1 MHIRYSKQTAHLTRH
16 LCLSKSTIMSF
27 RLMNLITQM
36 ALRKLAV
43 TSSLLFLLFLIP
55 SFGEIGNITSQTR
68 AAQITR
74 KGDKILTEVN
84 TPVEMRDLIQT
95 LKGRANI
102 KFVDD
107 TKVSVTEYSKL
118 LIDEFVYNPE
128 KKTGKLSLKAALG
141 TIRYSSGK
149 IAKNSRQN
157 VKIKSPTACVSVRGT
172 DFTMNVQ
179 EDGASSFLLLPSV
192 DADGN
197 SYIGSIDVSTLGGT
211 VTLDQ
216 AYEATTVTTAI
227 APPTPPQ
234 VIQQDGPVK
243 GKKQDAGKDNNEDKK
258 PTDEKDDAKIDEIK
272 IKKKET
278 QIMNTFLKMNDGRY
292 VFFSKD
298 KDNMISL
305 IVEDGSN
312 VTVNYDNRGSII
324 NAKFNSGNNVLF
336 NIKQQ

>member
-1 MHIRYSKQTAHLTRH
+1 MARH
-16 LCLSKSTIMSF
+16 
-27 RLMNLITQM
+27 RL
-36 ALRKLAV
+36 V

-55 SFGEIGNITSQTR
+55 AFGEIGNITSQTR

-74 KGDKILTEVN
+74 KGDKILTEVD

-95 LKGRANI
+95 LKGRTNI

-107 TKVSVTEYSKL
+107 TRVSVTEYSKL

-149 IAKNSRQN
+149 IAKNSREN
-157 VKIKSPTACVSVRGT
+157 VKIKSPTASVSVRGT

-179 EDGASSFLLLPSV
+179 EDGASSFLLLPST
-192 DADGN
+192 DEAGK
-197 SYIGSIDVSTLGGT
+197 SYVGSIEVSTLGGK

-216 AYEATTVTTAI
+216 AYEATTVTSAI

-234 VIQQDGPVK
+234 IIKQDGAGGPKKDK
-243 GKKQDAGKDNNEDKK
+243 GQKDNNENKRPAD
-258 PTDEKDDAKIDEIK
+258 KDDGKDNFDDIK
-272 IKKKET
+272 IQRKEK
-278 QIMNTFLKMNDGRY
+278 QIMNKFLKMDDGRY

-305 IVEDGSN
+305 IVQDGSN
-312 VTVNYDNRGSII
+312 VTVNYDNKGSII

>member
-1 MHIRYSKQTAHLTRH
+1 MVYRKVILI
-16 LCLSKSTIMSF
+16 LILNLLSISVYGK
-27 RLMNLITQM
+27 
-36 ALRKLAV
+36 V
-43 TSSLLFLLFLIP
+43 
-55 SFGEIGNITSQTR
+55 GNVVSQTK

-74 KGDKILTEVN
+74 KGDKILTEVD
-84 TPVEMRDLIQT
+84 TPVEMRDVIET
-95 LKGRANI
+95 LKGRTNI

-149 IAKNSRQN
+149 IAQNSGKN
-157 VKIKSPTACVSVRGT
+157 VKIKSPTASVSVRGT

-179 EDGASSFLLLPSV
+179 EDGASSFLLLPST
-192 DADGN
+192 DDTGK
-197 SYIGSIDVSTLGGT
+197 SYVGSIDVSTLGGT
-211 VTLDQ
+211 VTLNKAYQ
-216 AYEATTVTTAI
+216 ATSVTSAI

-234 VIQQDGPVK
+234 VIKQDGPAVK
-243 GKKQDAGKDNNEDKK
+243 EDKDKKDNLENDKN
-258 PTDEKDDAKIDEIK
+258 TEEEEEKEEFDDIK
-272 IKKKET
+272 IKRKEK
-278 QIMNTFLKMNDGRY
+278 QIMNTFLKMDDGRY

-312 VTVNYDNRGSII
+312 VTVNYDNKGSII
-324 NAKFNSGNNVLF
+324 NAKMNSGNNVQF

>member
-1 MHIRYSKQTAHLTRH
+1 MVPLRVTLILSIL
-16 LCLSKSTIMSF
+16 LCLFSTS
-27 RLMNLITQM
+27 
-36 ALRKLAV
+36 LAEVGNV
-43 TSSLLFLLFLIP
+43 TA
-55 SFGEIGNITSQTR
+55 QTR

-74 KGDKILTEVN
+74 KGDKILTEVD

-95 LKGRANI
+95 LKGRADI

-157 VKIKSPTACVSVRGT
+157 VKIKSPTASVSVRGT

-179 EDGASSFLLLPSV
+179 EDGASSFILLPSTD
-192 DADGN
+192 DAGK
-197 SYIGSIDVSTLGGT
+197 SYVGSIDVSTLGGT
-211 VTLDQ
+211 VTLNQ

-234 VIQQDGPVK
+234 VIQQDGP
-243 GKKQDAGKDNNEDKK
+243 GEPKKKDNKDNNENNNNAGDNEGDKK
-258 PTDEKDDAKIDEIK
+258 EDFDDIK
-272 IKKKET
+272 IKRKEK
-278 QIMNTFLKMNDGRY
+278 QLMNTFLKMEDGRY

-312 VTVNYDNRGSII
+312 VTVNYDNKGSII
-324 NAKFNSGNNVLF
+324 NAKFNSGNNVQF

>member
-1 MHIRYSKQTAHLTRH
+1 MMVHL
-16 LCLSKSTIMSF
+16 K
-27 RLMNLITQM
+27 
-36 ALRKLAV
+36 
-43 TSSLLFLLFLIP
+43 SSLILSVLICLLSSSLA
-55 SFGEIGNITSQTR
+55 EVGNVTAQTR

-74 KGDKILTEVN
+74 KGDKILTEVD

-95 LKGRANI
+95 LKGRADI

-149 IAKNSRQN
+149 IAKNSRKN
-157 VKIKSPTACVSVRGT
+157 VKIKSPTASVSVRGT

-179 EDGASSFLLLPSV
+179 EDGASSFILLPST
-192 DADGN
+192 DEAGN
-197 SYIGSIDVSTLGGT
+197 SYVGSIDVSTLGGT
-211 VTLDQ
+211 VTLNQ

-234 VIQQDGPVK
+234 VIQQDGPAEP
-243 GKKQDAGKDNNEDKK
+243 KKKNNKDSNENNNNAGDDEDNKEDF
-258 PTDEKDDAKIDEIK
+258 DDIK
-272 IKKKET
+272 IKRKEA
-278 QIMNTFLKMNDGRY
+278 QLMNTFLKMEDGRY

-312 VTVNYDNRGSII
+312 VTVNYDNKGSII
-324 NAKFNSGNNVLF
+324 NAKFNSGNNVQF

>member
-1 MHIRYSKQTAHLTRH
+1 MTTLIQVVPLKVTLTLSIL
-16 LCLSKSTIMSF
+16 LCLFSTS
-27 RLMNLITQM
+27 
-36 ALRKLAV
+36 LAEVGNV
-43 TSSLLFLLFLIP
+43 TA
-55 SFGEIGNITSQTR
+55 QTR

-74 KGDKILTEVN
+74 KGDKILTEVD

-95 LKGRANI
+95 LKGRADI

-118 LIDEFVYNPE
+118 IIDEFVYNPE

-149 IAKNSRQN
+149 IAKNSRKN
-157 VKIKSPTACVSVRGT
+157 VKIKSPTASVSVRGT

-179 EDGASSFLLLPSV
+179 EDGASSFILLPST
-192 DADGN
+192 DEAGK
-197 SYIGSIDVSTLGGT
+197 SYVGSIDVSTLGGT
-211 VTLDQ
+211 VTLNQ

-234 VIQQDGPVK
+234 VIQQDGPAEP
-243 GKKQDAGKDNNEDKK
+243 KKKNNNDNNENNNNAGDKE
-258 PTDEKDDAKIDEIK
+258 EKNEDFDDIK
-272 IKKKET
+272 IKRKEN
-278 QIMNTFLKMNDGRY
+278 QLMNTFLKMEDGRY

-312 VTVNYDNRGSII
+312 VTVNYDNKGSII
-324 NAKFNSGNNVLF
+324 NAKFNSGNNVQF

>member
-1 MHIRYSKQTAHLTRH
+1 
-16 LCLSKSTIMSF
+16 
-27 RLMNLITQM
+27 MNLTTRT
-36 ALRKLAV
+36 ARHRLV

-55 SFGEIGNITSQTR
+55 AFGEIGNVTSQTK
-68 AAQITR
+68 AARITR
-74 KGDKILTEVN
+74 KGDKILTEVD
-84 TPVEMRDLIQT
+84 TPVEMRDLIET

-157 VKIKSPTACVSVRGT
+157 VKIKSPTASVSVRGT

-179 EDGASSFLLLPSV
+179 EDGASSFLLLPST
-192 DADGN
+192 DEAGN
-197 SYIGSIDVSTLGGT
+197 SYVGSIDVSTLGGS
-211 VTLDQ
+211 VTLDK
-216 AYEATTVTTAI
+216 AYEATTVVSAI
-227 APPTPPQ
+227 AAPTPPQ
-234 VIQQDGPVK
+234 VIQQDGK
-243 GKKQDAGKDNNEDKK
+243 GGPKKEKKQKDNNENKNTEHQK
-258 PTDEKDDAKIDEIK
+258 DEEEFEDIK
-272 IKKKET
+272 IKRKEK
-278 QIMNTFLKMNDGRY
+278 QIMNKFLKMEDGRY

-312 VTVNYDNRGSII
+312 VTVNYDNKGSII
-324 NAKFNSGNNVLF
+324 NAKFNSGNNVQF

>member
-1 MHIRYSKQTAHLTRH
+1 
-16 LCLSKSTIMSF
+16 
-27 RLMNLITQM
+27 MNLVTQTV
-36 ALRKLAV
+36 LRRLV

-55 SFGEIGNITSQTR
+55 AFGEIGNITSQTK

-84 TPVEMRDLIQT
+84 TPVEMRDLIET

-118 LIDEFVYNPE
+118 IIDEFVYNPN
-128 KKTGKLSLKAALG
+128 KKTGKISFKAALG

-157 VKIKSPTACVSVRGT
+157 VKIKSPTASVSVRGT

-179 EDGASSFLLLPSV
+179 EDGASSFLLLPST
-192 DADGN
+192 DEAGN
-197 SYIGSIDVSTLGGT
+197 SYVGSIDVSTLGGT
-211 VTLDQ
+211 VTLNK
-216 AYEATTVTTAI
+216 AYEATTVTSAI
-227 APPTPPQ
+227 AAPTPPQ
-234 VIQQDGPVK
+234 VIKQDGPGVK
-243 GKKQDAGKDNNEDKK
+243 EDKK
-258 PTDEKDDAKIDEIK
+258 KDNLERDKKPGGDNKKDLDLDNFKIRR
-272 IKKKET
+272 KET
-278 QIMNTFLKMNDGRY
+278 QIMNKFLKMDDGRY

-312 VTVNYDNRGSII
+312 VTVNYDNKGSVI
-324 NAKFNSGNNVLF
+324 NAKFNSGNNVQF

>member
-1 MHIRYSKQTAHLTRH
+1 
-16 LCLSKSTIMSF
+16 MSF
-27 RLMNLITQM
+27 PIQEDRHTLVQRVTIHSILFCLLVTT
-36 ALRKLAV
+36 ALA
-43 TSSLLFLLFLIP
+43 
-55 SFGEIGNITSQTR
+55 E
-68 AAQITR
+68 
-74 KGDKILTEVN
+74 
-84 TPVEMRDLIQT
+84 
-95 LKGRANI
+95 
-102 KFVDD
+102 
-107 TKVSVTEYSKL
+107 VTEYSKL

-157 VKIKSPTACVSVRGT
+157 VKIKSPTASVSVRGT

-179 EDGASSFLLLPSV
+179 EDGASSFLLLPST
-192 DADGN
+192 DENGK
-197 SYIGSIDVSTLGGT
+197 SYVGSIEVATLGGK

-216 AYEATTVTTAI
+216 AYEATTVTSAI
-227 APPTPPQ
+227 SPPTPPQ
-234 VIQQDGPVK
+234 IIKQDGPAGPKKDK
-243 GKKQDAGKDNNEDKK
+243 GKKDNNENKNAGDRG
-258 PTDEKDDAKIDEIK
+258 DGKDDFEDIK
-272 IKKKET
+272 IQRKEK
-278 QIMNTFLKMNDGRY
+278 QIMNTFLKMEDGRY

-312 VTVNYDNRGSII
+312 VTVNYDNKGSII

>member
-1 MHIRYSKQTAHLTRH
+1 
-16 LCLSKSTIMSF
+16 MSF
-27 RLMNLITQM
+27 PIRMD
-36 ALRKLAV
+36 LRTLVKAA
-43 TSSLLFLLFLIP
+43 TIHSLLFCLLFT
-55 SFGEIGNITSQTR
+55 SAVAKVGNVTSQTR

-74 KGDKILTEVN
+74 KGDKILTEVD

-95 LKGRANI
+95 LKGRTDI

-157 VKIKSPTACVSVRGT
+157 VKIKSPTASVSVRGT

-179 EDGASSFLLLPSV
+179 EDGASSFLLLPST
-192 DADGN
+192 DENGN
-197 SYIGSIDVSTLGGT
+197 SYVGSIEVATLGGK

-227 APPTPPQ
+227 APPSPPQ
-234 VIQQDGPVK
+234 VIQQDGPGGPKKDK
-243 GKKQDAGKDNNEDKK
+243 GQKDNNENKKPADREDKK
-258 PTDEKDDAKIDEIK
+258 DNFEDIEIRRKEK
-272 IKKKET
+272 
-278 QIMNTFLKMNDGRY
+278 QIMNKFLKMDDGRY

-312 VTVNYDNRGSII
+312 VTVNYDNKGSII

>member
-1 MHIRYSKQTAHLTRH
+1 
-16 LCLSKSTIMSF
+16 MSF
-27 RLMNLITQM
+27 PIQEDRHTLVQRVTIHSILFCLLVTT
-36 ALRKLAV
+36 ALAEV
-43 TSSLLFLLFLIP
+43 GS
-55 SFGEIGNITSQTR
+55 ITSQTR

-74 KGDKILTEVN
+74 KGDKILTEVD

-95 LKGRANI
+95 LKGRTNI
-102 KFVDD
+102 KFIDD

-157 VKIKSPTACVSVRGT
+157 VKIKSLTASVSVRGT

-179 EDGASSFLLLPSV
+179 EDGASSFLLLPST
-192 DADGN
+192 DENGK
-197 SYIGSIDVSTLGGT
+197 SYVGSIEVATLGGK

-216 AYEATTVTTAI
+216 AYEATTVTSAI
-227 APPTPPQ
+227 SPPTPPQ
-234 VIQQDGPVK
+234 IIKQDGPAGPKKDK
-243 GKKQDAGKDNNEDKK
+243 GKKDNNENKNAGDRG
-258 PTDEKDDAKIDEIK
+258 DGKDDFEDIK
-272 IKKKET
+272 IQRKEK
-278 QIMNTFLKMNDGRY
+278 QIMNTFLKMEDGRY

-312 VTVNYDNRGSII
+312 VTVNYDNKGSII

>member
-1 MHIRYSKQTAHLTRH
+1 MVPLRVTLILSIL
-16 LCLSKSTIMSF
+16 LCLFSTS
-27 RLMNLITQM
+27 
-36 ALRKLAV
+36 LAEVGNV
-43 TSSLLFLLFLIP
+43 TA
-55 SFGEIGNITSQTR
+55 QTR

-74 KGDKILTEVN
+74 KGDKILTEVD

-95 LKGRANI
+95 LKGRADI

-157 VKIKSPTACVSVRGT
+157 VKIKSPTASVSVRGT

-179 EDGASSFLLLPSV
+179 EDGASSFILLPST
-192 DADGN
+192 DEAGK
-197 SYIGSIDVSTLGGT
+197 SYVGSIDVSTLGGT
-211 VTLDQ
+211 VTLNQ

-234 VIQQDGPVK
+234 VIQQDGPAEP
-243 GKKQDAGKDNNEDKK
+243 KKKDNKDNNENNNNAGDNEGDKK
-258 PTDEKDDAKIDEIK
+258 EDFDDIK
-272 IKKKET
+272 IKRKEK
-278 QIMNTFLKMNDGRY
+278 QIMNTFLKMEDGRY

-312 VTVNYDNRGSII
+312 VTVNYDNKGSVI
-324 NAKFNSGNNVLF
+324 NAKFNSGNNVQF

>member
-1 MHIRYSKQTAHLTRH
+1 M
-16 LCLSKSTIMSF
+16 MV
-27 RLMNLITQM
+27 RL
-36 ALRKLAV
+36 K
-43 TSSLLFLLFLIP
+43 SSLILSVLTCLLSSSLA
-55 SFGEIGNITSQTR
+55 EVGNVTAQTR

-74 KGDKILTEVN
+74 KGDKILTEVD

-95 LKGRANI
+95 LKGRADI

-118 LIDEFVYNPE
+118 IIDEFVYNPE
-128 KKTGKLSLKAALG
+128 KKTGKISLKAALG

-149 IAKNSRQN
+149 IAKNSRKN
-157 VKIKSPTACVSVRGT
+157 VKIKSPTASVSVRGT

-179 EDGASSFLLLPSV
+179 EDGASSFILLPST
-192 DADGN
+192 DEAGK
-197 SYIGSIDVSTLGGT
+197 SYVGSIDVSTLGGT
-211 VTLDQ
+211 VTLNQ

-234 VIQQDGPVK
+234 VIQQDGPAEP
-243 GKKQDAGKDNNEDKK
+243 KKKNNNDNNENNNNAGDNEDGKE
-258 PTDEKDDAKIDEIK
+258 DFNDIK
-272 IKKKET
+272 IKRKEK
-278 QIMNTFLKMNDGRY
+278 QIMNTFLKMKDGRY

-312 VTVNYDNRGSII
+312 VTVNYDNKGSII
-324 NAKFNSGNNVLF
+324 NAKFNSGNNVQF

>member
-1 MHIRYSKQTAHLTRH
+1 M
-16 LCLSKSTIMSF
+16 MV
-27 RLMNLITQM
+27 RL
-36 ALRKLAV
+36 K
-43 TSSLLFLLFLIP
+43 SSLILSVLVCLLSSSLA
-55 SFGEIGNITSQTR
+55 EVGNVTAQTR

-74 KGDKILTEVN
+74 KGDKILTEVD

-95 LKGRANI
+95 LKGRADI

-118 LIDEFVYNPE
+118 IIDEFVYNPE

-149 IAKNSRQN
+149 IAKNSRKN
-157 VKIKSPTACVSVRGT
+157 VKIKSPTASVSVRGT

-179 EDGASSFLLLPSV
+179 EDGASSFILLPST
-192 DADGN
+192 DEAGN
-197 SYIGSIDVSTLGGT
+197 SYVGSIDVSTLGGT
-211 VTLDQ
+211 VTLNQ

-234 VIQQDGPVK
+234 VIQQDGPAEP
-243 GKKQDAGKDNNEDKK
+243 KKKNNKDSNENNNNAGDDEDNKEDF
-258 PTDEKDDAKIDEIK
+258 DDIK
-272 IKKKET
+272 IKRKEA
-278 QIMNTFLKMNDGRY
+278 QLMNTFLKMEDGRY

-312 VTVNYDNRGSII
+312 VTVNYDNKGSII
-324 NAKFNSGNNVLF
+324 NAKFNSGNNVQF

>member
-1 MHIRYSKQTAHLTRH
+1 MVPLKVTLILSFV
-16 LCLSKSTIMSF
+16 LCLFSTS
-27 RLMNLITQM
+27 
-36 ALRKLAV
+36 LAEVGNV
-43 TSSLLFLLFLIP
+43 TA
-55 SFGEIGNITSQTR
+55 QTR

-74 KGDKILTEVN
+74 KGDKILTEVD

-95 LKGRANI
+95 LKGRTDI

-118 LIDEFVYNPE
+118 IIDEFVYNPE

-157 VKIKSPTACVSVRGT
+157 VKIKSPTASVSVRGT

-179 EDGASSFLLLPSV
+179 EDGASSFILLPST
-192 DADGN
+192 DEAGK
-197 SYIGSIDVSTLGGT
+197 SYVGSIDVSTLGGT
-211 VTLDQ
+211 VTLSQ

-234 VIQQDGPVK
+234 VIQQDGPAEP
-243 GKKQDAGKDNNEDKK
+243 KKKNNNDNNENNNNAGDNDGKK
-258 PTDEKDDAKIDEIK
+258 EDFDDIK
-272 IKKKET
+272 IKRKEK
-278 QIMNTFLKMNDGRY
+278 QIMNTFLKMEDGRY

-312 VTVNYDNRGSII
+312 VTVNYDNKGSII
-324 NAKFNSGNNVLF
+324 NAKFNSGNNVQF

>member
-1 MHIRYSKQTAHLTRH
+1 MVYRKVILI
-16 LCLSKSTIMSF
+16 LILNLLSISVYGK
-27 RLMNLITQM
+27 
-36 ALRKLAV
+36 V
-43 TSSLLFLLFLIP
+43 
-55 SFGEIGNITSQTR
+55 GNVVSQTK

-74 KGDKILTEVN
+74 KGDKILTEVD
-84 TPVEMRDLIQT
+84 TPVEMRDVIET
-95 LKGRANI
+95 LKGRTNI

-149 IAKNSRQN
+149 IAQNSGKN
-157 VKIKSPTACVSVRGT
+157 VKIKSPTASVSVRGT

-179 EDGASSFLLLPSV
+179 EDGASSFLLLPST
-192 DADGN
+192 DDTGK
-197 SYIGSIDVSTLGGT
+197 SYVGSIDVSTLGGT
-211 VTLDQ
+211 VTLNKAYQ
-216 AYEATTVTTAI
+216 ATSVTSAI

-234 VIQQDGPVK
+234 VIKQDGPAVK
-243 GKKQDAGKDNNEDKK
+243 EDKEKKDNLENDKN
-258 PTDEKDDAKIDEIK
+258 TEEEEEKEEFDDIK
-272 IKKKET
+272 IKRKEK
-278 QIMNTFLKMNDGRY
+278 QVMNTFLKMDDGRY

-312 VTVNYDNRGSII
+312 VTVNYDNKGSII
-324 NAKFNSGNNVLF
+324 NAKMNSGNNVQF

>member
-1 MHIRYSKQTAHLTRH
+1 MTTLILMVLLKVTLILSFV
-16 LCLSKSTIMSF
+16 LCLFSTC
-27 RLMNLITQM
+27 
-36 ALRKLAV
+36 LAEVGNV
-43 TSSLLFLLFLIP
+43 TA
-55 SFGEIGNITSQTR
+55 QTR

-95 LKGRANI
+95 LKGRTDI

-118 LIDEFVYNPE
+118 IIDEFVYNPE

-157 VKIKSPTACVSVRGT
+157 VKIKSPTASVSVRGT

-179 EDGASSFLLLPSV
+179 EDGASSFILLPST
-192 DADGN
+192 DEAGK
-197 SYIGSIDVSTLGGT
+197 SYVGSIDVSTLGGT
-211 VTLDQ
+211 VTLSQ

-234 VIQQDGPVK
+234 VIQQDGPAEP
-243 GKKQDAGKDNNEDKK
+243 KKKNNNDNNENNNNAGDNDDKK
-258 PTDEKDDAKIDEIK
+258 ADFNDMK
-272 IKKKET
+272 IKRREK
-278 QIMNTFLKMNDGRY
+278 QIMNTFLKMEDGRY

-312 VTVNYDNRGSII
+312 VTVNYDNKGSII
-324 NAKFNSGNNVLF
+324 NAKFNSGNNVQF

>member
-1 MHIRYSKQTAHLTRH
+1 M
-16 LCLSKSTIMSF
+16 MV
-27 RLMNLITQM
+27 RL
-36 ALRKLAV
+36 K
-43 TSSLLFLLFLIP
+43 SSLILSILTCLLSSSLA
-55 SFGEIGNITSQTR
+55 EVGNVTAQTR

-74 KGDKILTEVN
+74 KGDKILTEVD

-95 LKGRANI
+95 LKGRADI

-118 LIDEFVYNPE
+118 IIDEFVYNPE

-149 IAKNSRQN
+149 IAKNSRKN
-157 VKIKSPTACVSVRGT
+157 VKIKSPTASVSVRGT

-179 EDGASSFLLLPSV
+179 EDGASSFILLPST
-192 DADGN
+192 DEAGK
-197 SYIGSIDVSTLGGT
+197 SYVGSIDVSTLGGT
-211 VTLDQ
+211 VTLNQ

-234 VIQQDGPVK
+234 VIQQDGPAEP
-243 GKKQDAGKDNNEDKK
+243 KKKNNNDNNENNNNAGDNEDDK
-258 PTDEKDDAKIDEIK
+258 ENFDDIK
-272 IKKKET
+272 IKRKEK
-278 QIMNTFLKMNDGRY
+278 QLMNTFLKMEDGRY

-312 VTVNYDNRGSII
+312 VTVNYDNKGSII
-324 NAKFNSGNNVLF
+324 NAKFNSGNNVQF

>member
-1 MHIRYSKQTAHLTRH
+1 MTTLIQVVLLKVTLTLSIL
-16 LCLSKSTIMSF
+16 LCLFCTS
-27 RLMNLITQM
+27 
-36 ALRKLAV
+36 LAEVGNV
-43 TSSLLFLLFLIP
+43 TA
-55 SFGEIGNITSQTR
+55 QTR

-74 KGDKILTEVN
+74 KGDKILTEVD

-95 LKGRANI
+95 LKGRADI

-118 LIDEFVYNPE
+118 IIDEFVYNPE

-149 IAKNSRQN
+149 IAKNSRKN
-157 VKIKSPTACVSVRGT
+157 VKIKSPTASVSVRGT

-179 EDGASSFLLLPSV
+179 EDGASSFILLPST
-192 DADGN
+192 DEAGK
-197 SYIGSIDVSTLGGT
+197 SYVGSIDVSTLGGT
-211 VTLDQ
+211 VTLNQ

-234 VIQQDGPVK
+234 VIQQDGPAEP
-243 GKKQDAGKDNNEDKK
+243 KKKNNNDNNENNNNAGDKE
-258 PTDEKDDAKIDEIK
+258 EKNEDFDDIK
-272 IKKKET
+272 IKRKEN
-278 QIMNTFLKMNDGRY
+278 QLMNTFLKMEDGRY

-312 VTVNYDNRGSII
+312 VTVNYDNKGSII
-324 NAKFNSGNNVLF
+324 NAKFNSGNNVQF

>member
-1 MHIRYSKQTAHLTRH
+1 MTTLILMVPLKVTLILSFV
-16 LCLSKSTIMSF
+16 LCLFSTC
-27 RLMNLITQM
+27 
-36 ALRKLAV
+36 LAEVGNV
-43 TSSLLFLLFLIP
+43 TA
-55 SFGEIGNITSQTR
+55 QTR

-74 KGDKILTEVN
+74 KGDKILTEVD

-95 LKGRANI
+95 LKGRTDI

-118 LIDEFVYNPE
+118 IIDEFVYNPE

-157 VKIKSPTACVSVRGT
+157 VKIKSPTASVSVRGT

-179 EDGASSFLLLPSV
+179 EDGASSFILLPST
-192 DADGN
+192 DEAGK
-197 SYIGSIDVSTLGGT
+197 SYVGSIDVSTLGGT
-211 VTLDQ
+211 VTLSQ

-234 VIQQDGPVK
+234 VIQQDGPAEP
-243 GKKQDAGKDNNEDKK
+243 KKKNNNDNNENNNNAGDNDGKK
-258 PTDEKDDAKIDEIK
+258 EDFDDIK
-272 IKKKET
+272 IKRKEK
-278 QIMNTFLKMNDGRY
+278 QIMNTFLKMEDGRY

-312 VTVNYDNRGSII
+312 VTVNYDNKGSII
-324 NAKFNSGNNVLF
+324 NAKFNSGNNVQF

>member
-1 MHIRYSKQTAHLTRH
+1 MVYRKVILI
-16 LCLSKSTIMSF
+16 LILNLLSISVYGK
-27 RLMNLITQM
+27 
-36 ALRKLAV
+36 V
-43 TSSLLFLLFLIP
+43 
-55 SFGEIGNITSQTR
+55 GNVVSQTK

-74 KGDKILTEVN
+74 KGDKILTEVD
-84 TPVEMRDLIQT
+84 TPVEMRDVIET
-95 LKGRANI
+95 LKGRTNI

-149 IAKNSRQN
+149 IAQNSGKN
-157 VKIKSPTACVSVRGT
+157 VKIKSPTASVSVRGT

-179 EDGASSFLLLPSV
+179 EDGASSFLLLPSTD
-192 DADGN
+192 DAGK
-197 SYIGSIDVSTLGGT
+197 SYVGSIDVSTLGGT
-211 VTLDQ
+211 VTLNKAYQ
-216 AYEATTVTTAI
+216 ATSVTSAI

-234 VIQQDGPVK
+234 VIKQDGPAVK
-243 GKKQDAGKDNNEDKK
+243 EDKEKKDNLENDKNTEEEEEKEEFED
-258 PTDEKDDAKIDEIK
+258 IK
-272 IKKKET
+272 IKRKEK
-278 QIMNTFLKMNDGRY
+278 QIMNTFLKMDDGRY

-312 VTVNYDNRGSII
+312 VTVNYDNKGSII
-324 NAKFNSGNNVLF
+324 NAKMNSGNNVQF

>member
-1 MHIRYSKQTAHLTRH
+1 MFSNRVSNIVL
-16 LCLSKSTIMSF
+16 LISF
-27 RLMNLITQM
+27 VLLPI
-36 ALRKLAV
+36 LAYAD
-43 TSSLLFLLFLIP
+43 
-55 SFGEIGNITSQTR
+55 IGSVTSQTKSAR
-68 AAQITR
+68 ITR
-74 KGDKILTEVN
+74 KGDKFLTEVN
-84 TPVEMRDLIQT
+84 TSVEMRDLIET
-95 LKGRANI
+95 LKGKANI
-102 KFVDD
+102 KFIDD

-157 VKIKSPTACVSVRGT
+157 VKIKSPTASVSVRGT

-192 DADGN
+192 DDAGN
-197 SYIGSIDVSTLGGT
+197 SYVGSIDVATLGGK
-211 VTLDQ
+211 VTLNK
-216 AYEATTVTTAI
+216 AYEATTVTSAI
-227 APPTPPQ
+227 AAPTPP
-234 VIQQDGPVK
+234 VMIQQDNAGG
-243 GKKQDAGKDNNEDKK
+243 GKKDTPKKDNLENDQNAD
-258 PTDEKDDAKIDEIK
+258 DEKKEQNFDDIK
-272 IKKKET
+272 IKRKEK
-278 QIMNTFLKMNDGRY
+278 QVMNKFLKMDDGRF

-312 VTVNYDNRGSII
+312 VTVNYDNKGSII
-324 NAKFNSGNNVLF
+324 NAKMNSGNNVQF

>member
-1 MHIRYSKQTAHLTRH
+1 
-16 LCLSKSTIMSF
+16 
-27 RLMNLITQM
+27 MNLATQTGR
-36 ALRKLAV
+36 LRLV

-55 SFGEIGNITSQTR
+55 AFGEIGNITSQTR

-74 KGDKILTEVN
+74 KGDKILTKVD

-95 LKGRANI
+95 LKGRTNI

-149 IAKNSRQN
+149 IAKNSREN
-157 VKIKSPTACVSVRGT
+157 VKIKSPTASVSVRGT

-179 EDGASSFLLLPSV
+179 EDGASSFLLLPST
-192 DADGN
+192 DADGKT
-197 SYIGSIDVSTLGGT
+197 YVGSIDVSTLGGT

-227 APPTPPQ
+227 APPSPPQ
-234 VIQQDGPVK
+234 VIQQDGPAKV
-243 GKKQDAGKDNNEDKK
+243 KKQKGDIDNNENNTPADKDKK
-258 PTDEKDDAKIDEIK
+258 EEFDEIK
-272 IKKKET
+272 IKRKTK

-312 VTVNYDNRGSII
+312 VTVNYDNKGSII

>member
-1 MHIRYSKQTAHLTRH
+1 MVPLKATLILSVL
-16 LCLSKSTIMSF
+16 LCLLS
-27 RLMNLITQM
+27 
-36 ALRKLAV
+36 
-43 TSSLLFLLFLIP
+43 SSLA
-55 SFGEIGNITSQTR
+55 EVGNVTAQTR

-74 KGDKILTEVN
+74 KGDKILTEVD

-95 LKGRANI
+95 LKGRADI
-102 KFVDD
+102 RFVDD

-118 LIDEFVYNPE
+118 IIDEFVYNPE

-149 IAKNSRQN
+149 IAKNSRKN
-157 VKIKSPTACVSVRGT
+157 VKIKSPTASVSVRGT

-179 EDGASSFLLLPSV
+179 EDGASSFILLPST
-192 DADGN
+192 DEAGN
-197 SYIGSIDVSTLGGT
+197 SYVGSIDVSTLGGT
-211 VTLDQ
+211 VTLNQ

-227 APPTPPQ
+227 APPSPPQ
-234 VIQQDGPVK
+234 VIQQDGPAEP
-243 GKKQDAGKDNNEDKK
+243 KKKNNKDNNENNNNNTGDDKDNK
-258 PTDEKDDAKIDEIK
+258 ENFDDIK
-272 IKKKET
+272 IKRREA
-278 QIMNTFLKMNDGRY
+278 QLMNTFLKMEDGRY

-324 NAKFNSGNNVLF
+324 NAKFNSGNNVQF

>member
-1 MHIRYSKQTAHLTRH
+1 MNSLTQTVLHRALVIS
-16 LCLSKSTIMSF
+16 LILSILSVSVY
-27 RLMNLITQM
+27 
-36 ALRKLAV
+36 A
-43 TSSLLFLLFLIP
+43 
-55 SFGEIGNITSQTR
+55 EIGNVTSQTR

-95 LKGRANI
+95 LKGRTDI

-157 VKIKSPTACVSVRGT
+157 VKIKSPTASVSVRGT

-179 EDGASSFLLLPSV
+179 EDGASSFLLLPST
-192 DADGN
+192 DENGK
-197 SYIGSIDVSTLGGT
+197 SYVGSIEVATLGGK
-211 VTLDQ
+211 VTLNQ

-227 APPTPPQ
+227 AAPSPPQ
-234 VIQQDGPVK
+234 VIQQDRPDG
-243 GKKQDAGKDNNEDKK
+243 GKKDKGQKDNNENQRQVDK
-258 PTDEKDDAKIDEIK
+258 DAEKDDFEDIK
-272 IKKKET
+272 IRRREK
-278 QIMNTFLKMNDGRY
+278 QIMNTFLKMEDGRY

-312 VTVNYDNRGSII
+312 VTVNYDNKGSII

>member
-1 MHIRYSKQTAHLTRH
+1 M
-16 LCLSKSTIMSF
+16 
-27 RLMNLITQM
+27 
-36 ALRKLAV
+36 V

-55 SFGEIGNITSQTR
+55 GFGEIGNVTSQTK

-74 KGDKILTEVN
+74 KGDKILTEVD
-84 TPVEMRDLIQT
+84 TPVEMRDLIET

-157 VKIKSPTACVSVRGT
+157 VKIKSPTASVSVRGT

-179 EDGASSFLLLPSV
+179 EDGASSFLLLPST
-192 DADGN
+192 DEAGN
-197 SYIGSIDVSTLGGT
+197 SYVGSIDVSTLGGT

-216 AYEATTVTTAI
+216 AYEATTVVSAI
-227 APPTPPQ
+227 AAPTPPQ
-234 VIQQDGPVK
+234 VIQQDGQK
-243 GKKQDAGKDNNEDKK
+243 GPKKEKKQKDNNENKNPDQKREGEEFG
-258 PTDEKDDAKIDEIK
+258 DIK
-272 IKKKET
+272 IKRKET
-278 QIMNTFLKMNDGRY
+278 QIMNKFLKMDDGRY

-324 NAKFNSGNNVLF
+324 NAKFNSGNNVQF